1 MQYAS
6 LAWGMAN
13 PVSSNFKATAIEEC

>member
-6 LAWGMAN
+6 LAWGMD
-13 PVSSNFKATAIEEC
+13 VSALTERWFQWLCFL